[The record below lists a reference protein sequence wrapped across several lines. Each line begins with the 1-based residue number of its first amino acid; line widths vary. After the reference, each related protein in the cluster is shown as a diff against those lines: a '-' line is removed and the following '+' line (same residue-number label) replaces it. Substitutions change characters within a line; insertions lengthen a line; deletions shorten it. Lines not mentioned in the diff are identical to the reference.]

1 MTNIDG
7 LPAECPD
14 CGEWICECL
23 PPKVIGFADDGSE
36 GLPPG
41 FGFRQGRRAG
51 NCDALLDD
59 MARAYRDRFEGFL
72 KSVPIGWTITTD
84 ATVDLGTNTATIT
97 CTARPPQ
104 PAGNG

>member
-7 LPAECPD
+7 LPAECAD

-23 PPKVIGFADDGSE
+23 RG
-36 GLPPG
+36 
-41 FGFRQGRRAG
+41 
-51 NCDALLDD
+51 ALLDD
-59 MARAYRDRFEGFL
+59 MARAYRDHFEGFL

-84 ATVDLGTNTATIT
+84 ATDATVDLDTNTVTIT

-104 PAGNG
+104 PADNG